1 MKSIVCQDRLG
12 TDTMKVDPKRCVF
25 VSQSWAHRVMPH
37 AACQPPERY
46 PLAITHSIM
55 LLKFTSA
62 PSYYTCK
69 HAHCRGLF
77 QKRNR
82 TRVRL
87 DDLCCCRRRSARSSS
102 GSAVANAISAAVKR
116 DQLLRA
122 EFHLQTKPRINRW
135 RWRLQVASRSSD
147 GGGYC
152 WLAEVGSSDRRAVS
166 INPDQAGNAVDIPL
180 HAPFMNACIAMAK
193 NGE

>member
-1 MKSIVCQDRLG
+1 MKPTVCQDRLG
-12 TDTMKVDPKRCVF
+12 TDTMKVDPKRRVF

-37 AACQPPERY
+37 AACQPPETPTRN
-46 PLAITHSIM
+46 HSINNA
-55 LLKFTSA
+55 LKFTSA
-62 PSYYTCK
+62 PSYRSCK
-69 HAHCRGLF
+69 HAHCRGLS

-87 DDLCCCRRRSARSSS
+87 DDLCCCRRRSARSS

-135 RWRLQVASRSSD
+135 RWRLQVAPRSSD

-166 INPDQAGNAVDIPL
+166 INPDHAGNAVDIPL
-180 HAPFMNACIAMAK
+180 HAPFMNA
-193 NGE
+193 